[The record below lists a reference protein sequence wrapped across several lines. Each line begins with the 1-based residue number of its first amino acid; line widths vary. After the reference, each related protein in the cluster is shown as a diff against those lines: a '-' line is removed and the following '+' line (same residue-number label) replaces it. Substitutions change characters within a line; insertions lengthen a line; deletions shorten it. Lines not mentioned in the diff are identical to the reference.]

1 MKGWTGKTSIPSQM
15 IAHVAGI
22 GEFAI
27 KSGGPPAV
35 TRLSGARK
43 VVDKFDWEKASLR
56 VVYEALKPSAIRS
69 RSVNASISSGSV
81 PGSVSGESTPAKQQQ
96 GSGAAIAG
104 TTELDMIECEIRCD
118 IDAWAASLDIVVD
131 PPPQGI
137 SCLRRHKLSPEGG
150 GLWLTLTH
158 DPVYPSAN
166 STFLNRRKKS
176 TKVSI
181 GSISELQSRHV
192 GDDESEEE
200 GKFRV
205 IVRRAPGKEK
215 GLVMVN
221 GTKVTVDV
229 EEMSESEVKNATK
242 QKRVKPARVPLDQPP
257 VVNVVRKRR
266 AEWNDEGSSES
277 QTPPGNSEAGANVPV
292 RSTSTSRERTLR
304 EWATAPK
311 QAGALTRWWSYAA
324 DVAAS
329 TVVPISIAA
338 APSTRS
344 ESMPSKQKWPM
355 QYALEAL
362 EWTMEEYTEDR
373 LGSSLVS
380 SAISRNSSVDGA
392 ANVGTSSVT
401 PSSSVSTTSDGWA
414 FVGEKAGLGVYRK
427 LISEVSPI
435 VPIHR
440 GTKIIEGV
448 SAEELASAILD
459 DSCRKEWDDR
469 FDASRVFESFGWGC
483 ETGFTVLKGGFPF
496 RDRGFYLARVVARP
510 APGGLAGMFGRLG
523 RSRSIGRESTR
534 DPGSLLKRSS
544 TLGHPATYGRRLSG
558 AQSNAIFIVSA
569 SYSGESDSV
578 SRFSPSKYNEYVLPI
593 GRAFV
598 DVWVLETLDP
608 YNTREIDVAIPST
621 RCTRVVAVDLR
632 GSAPAA
638 VNSMVNVAMVRVL
651 SSLADW
657 VGKRLKAKVEA
668 GSTAATTK
676 EGPAGLGI
684 VAPFMRM
691 PGGNIMLREARGGM
705 EGLNRRG
712 VAWSAR
718 VSDGKR
724 ALVKERF
731 KIHERAYRCMMLV
744 SVGSVLGV
752 ESEVKEKE
760 EGSGRA
766 ASRAKSPRSPSPTR
780 VDEAQSTGESA
791 GHSRDISSGSHNNVE
806 GTMVIPSSPPA
817 TARPRA
823 VSSPYSKHRGFRQP
837 ADLLVAELV
846 IDSKMYPDGYDIL
859 ICSRKRSEEKIITS
873 SCSRADA
880 TCISLR
886 DGVVKTTATKA
897 KGAMETT
904 GTTSLLDGVANAS
917 TSSTTVDAPED
928 QALPLGYAVHTMASS
943 PLYSS
948 GLAAESPTRHLV
960 RVTLPT
966 AQYQLQTVEDPLT
979 GETRSPPPKPTWLTE
994 MEEGGSAVVEIE
1006 VRPRRDKVLSK
1017 KKGMVV
1023 RVNGDDVLVE
1033 SEKESLTSLGREELM
1048 DDRLAKL
1055 PVLVM

>member
-1 MKGWTGKTSIPSQM
+1 MPSQM

-69 RSVNASISSGSV
+69 RSVTTSISSGSV
-81 PGSVSGESTPAKQQQ
+81 PGSVPGESTPAKQQQ
-96 GSGAAIAG
+96 GSGAAAAG

-176 TKVSI
+176 TKASI
-181 GSISELQSRHV
+181 GSISELQPSTSSRTI

-229 EEMSESEVKNATK
+229 EEMSESEVKSATK

-277 QTPPGNSEAGANVPV
+277 QTPPGNSEAGTNELV

-311 QAGALTRWWSYAA
+311 QAGALTRWWSYAV

-329 TVVPISIAA
+329 TVVPVSIAA

-362 EWTMEEYTEDR
+362 EWTTEEYAEDR

-392 ANVGTSSVT
+392 ANVGTSVT
-401 PSSSVSTTSDGWA
+401 STSSVSTTSDGWT

-427 LISEVSPI
+427 LISEVSPV
-435 VPIHR
+435 VPVHR

-510 APGGLAGMFGRLG
+510 APSGLAGTFGRIG

-534 DPGSLLKRSS
+534 DPGALLKRSATS
-544 TLGHPATYGRRLSG
+544 SHPATYGRRSSG
-558 AQSNAIFIVSA
+558 VQSSAIFIVSA

-578 SRFSPSKYNEYVLPI
+578 SRFSPSKYNEYGLPI
-593 GRAFV
+593 GRASV
-598 DVWVLETLDP
+598 DAWVLETLDP

-651 SSLADW
+651 SSLAEW
-657 VGKRLKAKVEA
+657 VGKRLKAKVEVEGKA
-668 GSTAATTK
+668 GSTVATTK
-676 EGPAGLGI
+676 DGPAGLGI

-691 PGGNIMLREARGGM
+691 PAGNIMLREARGGM
-705 EGLNRRG
+705 EGLNRKG

-731 KIHERAYRCMMLV
+731 KIDERAYRCMMLV

-760 EGSGRA
+760 GSERA
-766 ASRAKSPRSPSPTR
+766 ASRAKSPKSPSPTR
-780 VDEAQSTGESA
+780 VDEAQSTVESV
-791 GHSRDISSGSHNNVE
+791 GHSRDITSGSYNSIE
-806 GTMVIPSSPPA
+806 GTTDIPLSPPA

-823 VSSPYSKHRGFRQP
+823 ASSPYSKHRGFRQP

-897 KGAMETT
+897 KSAVETT
-904 GTTSLLDGVANAS
+904 STISLPDGVANAS
-917 TSSTTVDAPED
+917 TNSTTVDAPEE
-928 QALPLGYAVHTMASS
+928 QALPLGYTVHTMASS
-943 PLYSS
+943 PMHSS

-979 GETRSPPPKPTWLTE
+979 GETRSPPPKPAWLME

-1017 KKGMVV
+1017 KKGTVV
-1023 RVNGDDVLVE
+1023 RVNGGDVLVE

-1048 DDRLAKL
+1048 EDRLVKL
-1055 PVLVM
+1055 PVLMM

>member
-1 MKGWTGKTSIPSQM
+1 MPSQM

-69 RSVNASISSGSV
+69 RSVTTSISSGSV
-81 PGSVSGESTPAKQQQ
+81 PGSVPGESTPAKQQQ
-96 GSGAAIAG
+96 GVGAVAG

-166 STFLNRRKKS
+166 ATFLNRRRKS

-181 GSISELQSRHV
+181 GSISELPHNV

-229 EEMSESEVKNATK
+229 EEMSESEVKSATK

-277 QTPPGNSEAGANVPV
+277 QTPPGNNEASTDVLV
-292 RSTSTSRERTLR
+292 RSASTSRERTLR

-311 QAGALTRWWSYAA
+311 QASALTRWWSYAA

-329 TVVPISIAA
+329 TVMPVSIAA

-344 ESMPSKQKWPM
+344 ELMPSKQKWPM

-362 EWTMEEYTEDR
+362 EWTMEEYAEDR

-380 SAISRNSSVDGA
+380 SAISRNSSVDGT

-401 PSSSVSTTSDGWA
+401 PSSSAGTTSDGWT

-427 LISEVSPI
+427 LITEVSPF
-435 VPIHR
+435 VPVHR

-448 SAEELASAILD
+448 SAEELASVILD
-459 DSCRKEWDDR
+459 GSCRKEWDDR

-496 RDRGFYLARVVARP
+496 RDRGFYLARVAARP
-510 APGGLAGMFGRLG
+510 APSGLAGMFGRLG
-523 RSRSIGRESTR
+523 RSRSIGRELAR
-534 DPGSLLKRSS
+534 DPGASLKRSV
-544 TLGHPATYGRRLSG
+544 TLGHPASYGRRLSG
-558 AQSNAIFIVSA
+558 VQSSAIFIVSA

-578 SRFSPSKYNEYVLPI
+578 SRFSPSKYNEYGLPI
-593 GRAFV
+593 GRTFV
-598 DVWVLETLDP
+598 DAWVLETLDP

-651 SSLADW
+651 GSLADW
-657 VGKRLKAKVEA
+657 VEKRLKAKVEA
-668 GSTAATTK
+668 EGKAGSTAATTK
-676 EGPAGLGI
+676 DGPAGLGI

-691 PGGNIMLREARGGM
+691 PAGNIMLREARTGRSM
-705 EGLNRRG
+705 NRKDR
-712 VAWSAR
+712 
-718 VSDGKR
+718 
-724 ALVKERF
+724 
-731 KIHERAYRCMMLV
+731 
-744 SVGSVLGV
+744 
-752 ESEVKEKE
+752 
-760 EGSGRA
+760 
-766 ASRAKSPRSPSPTR
+766 
-780 VDEAQSTGESA
+780 
-791 GHSRDISSGSHNNVE
+791 RDIR
-806 GTMVIPSSPPA
+806 A
-817 TARPRA
+817 TR
-823 VSSPYSKHRGFRQP
+823 
-837 ADLLVAELV
+837 
-846 IDSKMYPDGYDIL
+846 
-859 ICSRKRSEEKIITS
+859 
-873 SCSRADA
+873 
-880 TCISLR
+880 
-886 DGVVKTTATKA
+886 
-897 KGAMETT
+897 
-904 GTTSLLDGVANAS
+904 
-917 TSSTTVDAPED
+917 
-928 QALPLGYAVHTMASS
+928 
-943 PLYSS
+943 
-948 GLAAESPTRHLV
+948 
-960 RVTLPT
+960 
-966 AQYQLQTVEDPLT
+966 
-979 GETRSPPPKPTWLTE
+979 
-994 MEEGGSAVVEIE
+994 
-1006 VRPRRDKVLSK
+1006 
-1017 KKGMVV
+1017 
-1023 RVNGDDVLVE
+1023 
-1033 SEKESLTSLGREELM
+1033 
-1048 DDRLAKL
+1048 
-1055 PVLVM
+1055 